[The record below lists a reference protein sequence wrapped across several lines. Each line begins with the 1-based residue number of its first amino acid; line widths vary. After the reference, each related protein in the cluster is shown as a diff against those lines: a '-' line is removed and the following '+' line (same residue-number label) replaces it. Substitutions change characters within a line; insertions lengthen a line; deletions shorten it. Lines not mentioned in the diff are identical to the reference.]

1 MNGEEAEEAVSHPE
15 ASADTEGS
23 SPCVSRREMIQNVLE
38 EDGVI
43 RRSTERMREVIREG
57 YGSEWKDETTRMDW
71 EKMGAER
78 EEAKESVR
86 KQGAEREEDR
96 ESMREQDA
104 EIGDKARESD
114 QTKGATA
121 EGDEIDN
128 EEEKKRRR
136 RLRVLLD
143 VLTSIRDVV
152 KKQAQRRP
160 DETMNEYQ
168 VEKINPVLEE
178 IIKIEKEMGMG
189 DLLETIRKTEKGA
202 DGKVEVKG
210 MSYGDIEVLLEY
222 FNSVVWFT
230 QSEML

>member
-1 MNGEEAEEAVSHPE
+1 
-15 ASADTEGS
+15 
-23 SPCVSRREMIQNVLE
+23 
-38 EDGVI
+38 
-43 RRSTERMREVIREG
+43 MREVIREG
-57 YGSEWKDETTRMDW
+57 SGSE
-71 EKMGAER
+71 
-78 EEAKESVR
+78 S
-86 KQGAEREEDR
+86 
-96 ESMREQDA
+96 
-104 EIGDKARESD
+104 
-114 QTKGATA
+114 
-121 EGDEIDN
+121 

-160 DETMNEYQ
+160 DEVMNEYQ

-178 IIKIEKEMGMG
+178 IIKIEKEMGLG
-189 DLLETIRKTEKGA
+189 DLLETIRKTETGK

-230 QSEML
+230 QSEMI